1 MRRLFI
7 ERIRMDG
14 GTQSRATLDDGHIR
28 DLAEAIEGGAEL
40 PPVVV
45 FYDGSDNWLADGFH
59 RVRAYDAAGC
69 SEVPVD
75 VRQGTVR
82 DAVLFSVGANATH
95 GLRRSNADKR
105 RAVEVLLRDEQWRTW
120 SDREIA
126 RVCGVGHPLV
136 ADARRQL
143 EDSSSPTPEP
153 DIRRGADGV
162 ERNVPKRAPREPSP
176 PSDPAPLDFGDDP
189 TEDDFEEPAREDAPE
204 EEDEAPASGARA
216 SADPAPP
223 ARRHGAD
230 QAMSAVDVA
239 VACLRGLTEQERSAA
254 LRAVGAVTLPELWG
268 LREQRDRD
276 PEYASMRRL
285 SEPLPTSPRSM
296 RMVAAVLDG
305 ADVALA
311 ALGLNWDSTADE
323 VRRAYRERSLTAHP
337 DRGGDA
343 GLMVVLSKAHSLL
356 RSYLEPA
363 A

>member
-126 RVCGVGHPLV
+126 RVCGVTDPFVGKVRAGLQTV
-136 ADARRQL
+136 
-143 EDSSSPTPEP
+143 SSPTPEP
-153 DIRRGADGV
+153 DIRRQSQSRGV
-162 ERNVPKRAPREPSP
+162 ALPVAPWRPV
-176 PSDPAPLDFGDDP
+176 AK
-189 TEDDFEEPAREDAPE
+189 
-204 EEDEAPASGARA
+204 SGAPKCMLQHA
-216 SADPAPP
+216 F
-223 ARRHGAD
+223 
-230 QAMSAVDVA
+230 
-239 VACLRGLTEQERSAA
+239 
-254 LRAVGAVTLPELWG
+254 WG
-268 LREQRDRD
+268 
-276 PEYASMRRL
+276 
-285 SEPLPTSPRSM
+285 
-296 RMVAAVLDG
+296 
-305 ADVALA
+305 
-311 ALGLNWDSTADE
+311 N
-323 VRRAYRERSLTAHP
+323 VRRFC
-337 DRGGDA
+337 
-343 GLMVVLSKAHSLL
+343 V
-356 RSYLEPA
+356 
-363 A
+363 